1 MSKELDFIADLLGR
15 FLAGEDPETVARILS
30 RLDTTLT
37 AVLRRLPEDLQGEVV
52 YHLFQLRA
60 GEWGLMAWTVRDLG
74 GVKRVAKILNRS
86 SRETEKKVLELVD
99 KHDPELAEELR
110 NQMFVFDDIV
120 HLTDHAIQQILR
132 EVDTKDLA
140 VALKGASENLKDRI
154 FSNVSERVGTIIKKK
169 MESLGPVRMADVED
183 VQLRIVCTVRQLDQ
197 AGAITTEQAPYIL

>member
-169 MESLGPVRMADVED
+169 MESLGPVRMADVEE